1 MALPELDLHRPLDRE
16 IPSTIRRSPLR
27 PRLSLAALTLHG
39 DFYRQLQSRTN
50 ARIFWHPVTITFM
63 ILVLLVTVVYQYYDL
78 WVVSDTWAEFG
89 SLVMRNKYLITTLFP
104 SLVFVAGTVGLT
116 SFLLTDEIR
125 VISDNIGGGA
135 YQQRLFSFPLKVY
148 ANSSLEDL
156 EKKETA
162 EFLKTAS
169 ATTDL
174 IEYRESPIAIVTVV
188 PLPEQSTR
196 DTFYA
201 KITGFHVRKSYKD
214 AGLQNELL
222 DIAIE
227 KTKDLLAAYVKQ
239 KKIKKNALR
248 TVLLCD
254 AYSVDPTNRPFVEQ
268 KGFEVKLTT
277 TQLDPFAGA
286 EAKPEKFLSVIPDS
300 VVKKFFGVYRH
311 TYELVVENDGPAEAS
326 GAEKAK
332 VAGISKRR

>member
-1 MALPELDLHRPLDRE
+1 MSLPELDLHRPLDRD
-16 IPSTIRRSPLR
+16 IPSTIRRIPLR

-50 ARIFWHPVTITFM
+50 ARIFWHPATVTFM
-63 ILVLLVTVVYQYYDL
+63 VVVLSATLVYQYYDL

-89 SLVMRNKYLITTLFP
+89 SLVMRNKYLVTTLFP
-104 SLVFVAGTVGLT
+104 SLIFVAGTVGLT
-116 SFLLTDEIR
+116 SFLLTDEVR
-125 VISDNIGGGA
+125 VISDNIGGSA
-135 YQQRLFSFPLKVY
+135 QQLRLFGFPLKVY
-148 ANSSLEDL
+148 ANASPQDL
-156 EKKETA
+156 ENKESA
-162 EFLKTAS
+162 EFLKNAS
-169 ATTDL
+169 ASTDL

-227 KTKDLLAAYVKQ
+227 KAKELLASYSKQ

-254 AYSVDPTNRPFVEQ
+254 AYSMDPTNRPFVEQ
-268 KGFEVKLTT
+268 KGFEIKLST
-277 TQLDPFAGA
+277 TQLDPFASA
-286 EAKPEKFLSVIPDS
+286 DAKPEKFLNVIPDS
-300 VVKKFFGVYRH
+300 VIKRFFGVYRH
-311 TYELVVENDGPAEAS
+311 TYELEVENDGPAKAS
-326 GAEKAK
+326 GAEKASK
-332 VAGISKRR
+332 GEVSKRR